1 MLAPGEDVRDFG
13 DALLA
18 KGLVSEAQLTEALGE
33 IDGGGIGGLSEVLS
47 RRGIVDEKTL
57 LGVLASQLKVPFIDI
72 SHWPVP
78 ESGAKSLSELQAR
91 RNRALVLID
100 DPDRPTVGMV
110 DPDDFEAKERL
121 ERAIKRPFRVAL
133 ISGSLL
139 ADAFGRVYS
148 KDYEI
153 AQLAD
158 EVSEEVG
165 ARTLTLDPIAPN
177 EDSSAAVVRLVDSVF
192 ADAVRMNASDIH
204 VQPERDRLL
213 LRYRVDGV
221 LQEQILREHRV
232 SAALVSRLKLMA
244 NLDIAEKRLPQD
256 GRLSLVA
263 HGQQVN
269 VRVATMP
276 SPYGE
281 TVVMRLLYQGGAL
294 RELDMLGL
302 PEDILAYLKVDIRR
316 PNGMILVTGPTGSGK
331 TTTLY
336 AALSEINEAGRKI
349 ITVEDPIE
357 YMLPRISQVQINPR
371 AGLHFADVLRATLR
385 HDPDIIMVGEM
396 RDTETLDIG
405 MRAAMTGHLVF
416 STLHTRNAIATV
428 NRLVDMG
435 AQPYM
440 IASVVNT
447 VISQQLIRRI
457 CDTCRWPD
465 ALTESESRFIDVVA
479 PNRLDGVE
487 ITRGTGCVRCQET
500 GYLGRVA
507 LHEMLRIDATLAEA
521 MRSGEMQHFAET
533 ARKQQGY
540 RSMLDRGLDAVAR
553 GETTVSEVM
562 RVSEEVSVLAV
573 NQAGSES

>member
-1 MLAPGEDVRDFG
+1 MLAPSDDVRQFG
-13 DALLA
+13 EALLA
-18 KGLVSEAQLTEALGE
+18 QNLVSEQQLAGAYAE
-33 IDGGGIGGLSEVLS
+33 IDGSSAGSLTEVLA
-47 RRGIVDEKTL
+47 RQFNIDEKAL

-100 DPDRPTVGMV
+100 DPDKPTIGMV
-110 DPDDFEAKERL
+110 DPEDFEAKERI
-121 ERAIKRPFRVAL
+121 ERAIRRPFRVAL

-148 KDYEI
+148 KDHEI

-165 ARTLTLDPIAPN
+165 ARTVSLDIIADA
-177 EDSSAAVVRLVDSVF
+177 EDSSAAVVRLVDSIF

-256 GRLSLVA
+256 GRLSLVVKG
-263 HGQQVN
+263 HQIN

-281 TVVMRLLYQGGAL
+281 SVVMRLLYQGAAL
-294 RELDMLGL
+294 RSLNDLGL
-302 PEDILAYLKVDIRR
+302 PDDIFNYLKTDIRR
-316 PNGMILVTGPTGSGK
+316 PSGMILVTGPTGSGK

-336 AALSEINEAGRKI
+336 AALSDINEAGRKI

-357 YMLPRISQVQINPR
+357 YMLPRISQVQVNPR
-371 AGLHFADVLRATLR
+371 AGLNFADVLRSTLR
-385 HDPDIIMVGEM
+385 HDPDIVMVGEM
-396 RDTETLDIG
+396 RDAETLEIG
-405 MRAAMTGHLVF
+405 LRAAMTGHLVF

-440 IASVVNT
+440 IASVLNT
-447 VISQQLIRRI
+447 VISQQLVRRI

-465 ALTESESRFIDVVA
+465 ALTDSEQKFIGVVA
-479 PNRLDGVE
+479 PDYLKGVE

-500 GYLGRVA
+500 GYLGRVG
-507 LHEMLRIDATLAEA
+507 LHEMLRINGDLAEA
-521 MRSGEMQHFAET
+521 MRSGDMQRFQDQ

-540 RSMLDRGLDAVAR
+540 KTMLERGLAAVAR

-562 RVSEEVSVLAV
+562 RVADEIADVA
-573 NQAGSES
+573 AGGTI